1 MMKLTMRLAAALVLA
16 TTLALGG
23 TALAAGPSAV
33 SLSVDRSA
41 VGPGEQLTVSFSVAP
56 GLKSNAWIGI
66 VPSHVAHGSESVN
79 DQNDVTYQYLQNRT
93 SGTMN
98 FAAPMAPGS
107 YDFRFHDTD
116 DNGVE
121 LAFVSFVVGGQRSS
135 EAMPGKSFEPQGM
148 PYVGSEATLRIDKSA
163 YRQGEQIRLHF
174 TAPAHYAENAWI
186 GIIPSHIPHG
196 SEAVNDQNDITY
208 QYVQKRT
215 SGEMLF
221 TAPQPGRWDLR
232 LNDTDN
238 NGRET
243 ASVSFTVY

>member
-1 MMKLTMRLAAALVLA
+1 MLKLTMRLAAVLVLI
-16 TTLALGG
+16 LVFSG

-33 SLSVDRSA
+33 SLSVDKSA
-41 VGPGEQLTVSFSVAP
+41 VRPGEPLTVSFSVNP
-56 GLKSNAWIGI
+56 GLKGNAWIGI
-66 VPSHVAHGSESVN
+66 IPSHVAHGSEAVN

-93 SGTMN
+93 SGTMS
-98 FAAPMAPGS
+98 FTAPMAPGS

-135 EAMPGKSFEPQGM
+135 ATVPDKGFEPQGM
-148 PYVGSEATLRIDKSA
+148 PYGGNEATLRIDKSV

-186 GIIPSHIPHG
+186 GIIPSHISHG
-196 SEAVNDQNDITY
+196 NEAVNDQNDITY

-221 TAPQPGRWDLR
+221 TAPQPGRWDFR

-238 NGRET
+238 NGREA